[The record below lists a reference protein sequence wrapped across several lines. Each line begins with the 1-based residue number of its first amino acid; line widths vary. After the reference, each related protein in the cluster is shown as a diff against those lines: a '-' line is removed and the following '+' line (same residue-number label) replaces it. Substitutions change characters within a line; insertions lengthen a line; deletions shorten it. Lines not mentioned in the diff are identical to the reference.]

1 MGEEEENKKK
11 SSQNEASSSGESKQN
26 QDDAAADQKAKDEKA
41 EQDKAEEKKST
52 KDVKENAKQTY
63 GSIKDYLT
71 HLLDIRDETDRDST
85 MEAII
90 KDIPFRGHN
99 AWILVFS
106 IIVASIGL
114 NVSSTAVV
122 IGAMLI
128 SPLMGPIVGL
138 GFSVAINDIDTTRR
152 SLINLGVMVG
162 LSVITAFLYFKLSP
176 LTELTPELEAR
187 TAPTILDVIV
197 AIFGGLALI
206 IAKTK
211 KGTIASVIFG
221 VAIATALMP
230 PLCTA
235 GYGLAVWDLS
245 IFGGAMYLFTINTVF
260 IALSTFVVSKVLKFP
275 LVKYANSKRR
285 KFIART
291 TYFIAIIAIIPSIY
305 LFYKLLQES
314 YFEQNARLF
323 VKEELMATGNN
334 GFFLQTNSTHVD
346 YNNGVNPTIE
356 VAFLGKEVPDEVI
369 NIWKEKLTTYEDFDQ
384 VELKILQNENSDK
397 FNEFRYIV
405 ELKRRDSI
413 ELVRKES
420 RISALESELQKV
432 YIKKIDIPFNQIAQE
447 IKLNYEAVE
456 RVSFSEVLTSNFKKT
471 DTIPR
476 FQIELQSGTEEE
488 VKNNLQSKIQR
499 WLSYKLDTKNLKVDL
514 LVP

>member
-1 MGEEEENKKK
+1 MEEDKNKNNLGQAAGDGSKESQK
-11 SSQNEASSSGESKQN
+11 SQDDSAQQKSDDEKSTDNVKQN
-26 QDDAAADQKAKDEKA
+26 AKK
-41 EQDKAEEKKST
+41 
-52 KDVKENAKQTY
+52 TY
-63 GSIKDYLT
+63 GSIRNYLI

-162 LSVITAFLYFKLSP
+162 LSVVTAFLYFQLSP

-187 TAPTILDVIV
+187 TEPTILDVIV

-275 LVKYANSKRR
+275 LVRYANSKRR
-285 KFIART
+285 KFIARS
-291 TYFIAIIAIIPSIY
+291 TYFIAVIAIIPSIY

-314 YFEQNARLF
+314 YFDQSAKLF
-323 VKEELMATGNN
+323 VTEELASTGNN
-334 GFFLQTNSTHVD
+334 GFFLQTNSTHIE
-346 YNNGVNPTIE
+346 YNNGDNSLIE
-356 VAFLGKEVPDEVI
+356 VAFLGKEIPEEVI
-369 NIWKEKLTTYEDFDQ
+369 NIWKQKLGTYEN
-384 VELKILQNENSDK
+384 LKNADLRILQNSNSDK
-397 FNEFRYIV
+397 FNEFRYMV
-405 ELKRRDSI
+405 ELKRRDSLDLI
-413 ELVRKES
+413 EKQNK
-420 RISALESELQKV
+420 IAALESELQKV
-432 YIKKIDIPFNQIAQE
+432 YVKKVDLPFAQIAQE
-447 IKLNYEAVE
+447 IKLNYDEVS
-456 RVSFSEVLTSNFKKT
+456 RVSFSEVLTSNFKKI
-471 DTIPR
+471 DTIPS
-476 FQIELQSGTEEE
+476 FQIMVKDSMSIERKNELA
-488 VKNNLQSKIQR
+488 SKIQK
-499 WLSYKLDTKNLKVDL
+499 WLSYKLETKNLKVDVSL
-514 LVP
+514 P

>member
-1 MGEEEENKKK
+1 MEEENKKK
-11 SSQNEASSSGESKQN
+11 LGQAAGDESQESQKN
-26 QDDAAADQKAKDEKA
+26 QDDSAQQKSDDEK
-41 EQDKAEEKKST
+41 ST
-52 KDVKENAKQTY
+52 GNVKQNAKKTY
-63 GSIKDYLT
+63 GSIRSYLI

-138 GFSVAINDIDTTRR
+138 GFSVAINDVDTTRR
-152 SLINLGVMVG
+152 SLINLGVMVV
-162 LSVITAFLYFKLSP
+162 LSVATAFLYFQLSP
-176 LTELTPELEAR
+176 LTQLTPELEAR
-187 TAPTILDVIV
+187 TEPTILDVIV

-260 IALSTFVVSKVLKFP
+260 IALSTFVVSKILKFP
-275 LVKYANSKRR
+275 LVRYANSKRR
-285 KFIART
+285 KFIARS
-291 TYFIAIIAIIPSIY
+291 TYFIAVIAIVPSIY

-314 YFEQNARLF
+314 YFDQSAKLF
-323 VKEELMATGNN
+323 VTEELTNTGNN
-334 GFFLQTNSTHVD
+334 GFFLQTKSTHIE
-346 YNNGVNPTIE
+346 YNNGDNSLIE
-356 VAFLGKEVPDEVI
+356 VAFLGKEIPEEVI
-369 NIWKEKLTTYEDFDQ
+369 NIWKQKLETYEN
-384 VELKILQNENSDK
+384 LKNTDLRILQNSNSDK
-397 FNEFRYIV
+397 FNEFKYML
-405 ELKRRDSI
+405 ELKRRDSLDLI
-413 ELVRKES
+413 EKQNK
-420 RISALESELQKV
+420 IAALESELQKV
-432 YIKKIDIPFNQIAQE
+432 YIKKVDMPFAQIVQE
-447 IKLNYEAVE
+447 IKLNYDEVN
-456 RVSFSEVLTSNFKKT
+456 RVSFSEVLTSNFEKI
-471 DTIPR
+471 DTIPS
-476 FQIELQSGTEEE
+476 FQI
-488 VKNNLQSKIQR
+488 VVNKNISANRRNDLASKIQK
-499 WLSYKLDTKNLKVDL
+499 WLSYKLKTEKLEVKVSL
-514 LVP
+514 PK